1 MNNSSHIFSVVGTIL
16 ITIIVL
22 SLVGVLESPLNK
34 TQTQAPT
41 TIVYP
46 ERNIYITPPNR
57 GIKYHYGDRPVRM
70 VYPKR
75 FIHPVLRKG
84 PRFGFRRGPRI
95 GIRHHHRHRR

>member
-1 MNNSSHIFSVVGTIL
+1 MNNSSYIFSVVGTIL

-22 SLVGVLESPLNK
+22 SLIGVLEPTSNK
-34 TQTQAPT
+34 TQTPT

-46 ERNIYITPPNR
+46 ERNIYITPPNG
-57 GIKYHYGDRPVRM
+57 GINYHYDRNPVRM

-75 FIHPVLRKG
+75 FMRPAFRKG

-95 GIRHHHRHRR
+95 GMRHRQHHRR